1 MSIVLS
7 AVAVFALVWVV
18 VRIVGKRELSE
29 MAPFDFVILVVM
41 GDLVAESVI
50 AEDTS
55 VTGAV
60 IAVATFGLL
69 TVVVSWISWRLP
81 QHRSVFEGVPTL
93 LIRNGELIEEAL
105 RIERLNLE
113 DLRTAARL
121 EGIRDLEDVEWAV
134 LEQDGK
140 FSFFAREQ
148 SG

>member
-1 MSIVLS
+1 MELHRRGGQ
-7 AVAVFALVWVV
+7 AL
-18 VRIVGKRELSE
+18 LQ
-29 MAPFDFVILVVM
+29 
-41 GDLVAESVI
+41 
-50 AEDTS
+50 
-55 VTGAV
+55 
-60 IAVATFGLL
+60 LL
-69 TVVVSWISWRLP
+69 DEGGNMDRLE
-81 QHRSVFEGVPTL
+81 RAEGVPTL